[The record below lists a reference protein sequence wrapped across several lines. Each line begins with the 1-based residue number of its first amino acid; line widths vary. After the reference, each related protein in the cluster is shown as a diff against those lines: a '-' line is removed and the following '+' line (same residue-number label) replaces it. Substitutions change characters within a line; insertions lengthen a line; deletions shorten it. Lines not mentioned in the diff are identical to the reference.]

1 MKPPTIDDLPKP
13 PQGKVGWPWTRSEA
27 AHATARP
34 NPPTADTRWPRFSV
48 VTPSYNQRQFLEAT
62 IRSVLLQGYPGL
74 EYIIIDGGS
83 TDGSVDVITK
93 YEKWLSSWVSEKDA
107 GQADAV
113 RKGFGRSTGDISA
126 YLNSDDL
133 YMPGALRRVAERFSR
148 NPVPDVVY
156 GNLYRIDEFDGVI
169 EEHRQTPFMRWGF
182 LCGGFFLHQPA
193 TFWRKTTA
201 DRVGGIDPD
210 YLFDLD
216 TDLFHRL
223 AMENARF
230 SFEHAFLSC
239 FRVHPDSKT
248 SKILDVSRSENEKI
262 REKYL
267 PFAHNSLRAMAIRNG
282 AKARRLGWYTLQGD
296 LGWLIRRALGR
307 VVKGRQRGEAVRR
320 VSEL

>member
-1 MKPPTIDDLPKP
+1 
-13 PQGKVGWPWTRSEA
+13 
-27 AHATARP
+27 
-34 NPPTADTRWPRFSV
+34 
-48 VTPSYNQRQFLEAT
+48 VTPSYNQGQFLEAT
-62 IRSVLLQGYPGL
+62 IRSVLLQGYPDL

-133 YMPGALRRVAERFSR
+133 YMPGALQRVAARFGR
-148 NPVPDVVY
+148 NPAPDVVY

-169 EEHRQTPFMRWGF
+169 EEHRQTPFMQWGF
-182 LCGGFFLHQPA
+182 LCGGFFLHQPS
-193 TFWRKTTA
+193 TFWRKKTA
-201 DRVGGIDPD
+201 DRVGGIDTD
-210 YLFDLD
+210 YVFDLD

-230 SFEHAFLSC
+230 SFERAFLSC

-248 SKILDVSRSENEKI
+248 SNILDVSRSENEKI

-267 PFAHNSLRAMAIRNG
+267 PFAHNSLRARAIRNS
-282 AKARRLGWYTLQGD
+282 AKARRLAWYTLQGD

-307 VVKGRQRGEAVRR
+307 VVKHRQRGEAVRR
-320 VSEL
+320 VSAL